1 MGEVFAGR
9 YQLVDPLGEGG
20 TGRVWRAWDHRQ
32 GRYVAAK
39 VLHQS
44 DAWSLL
50 RFVREQSFRIEHPHV
65 VTPLGW
71 AGDDDRV
78 LYTMPIVRGGSVSTL
93 LGDFGPLPPSWVA
106 VLVDQ
111 LLQALSA
118 VHHMGLVH
126 RDVKPAN
133 MLLEPTGRNHPYL
146 RLSDFGVAAPVSE
159 PRLTRVSQVIGTPGY
174 LAPEQ
179 LRGAA
184 PRPAQDLYAVGVVT
198 VEMLTGVG
206 LGGEEGTSWP
216 ERPSGCPDSLWQLT
230 RALAASDIADR
241 PASAASAM
249 AALRDPGLPSHADP
263 RDSEVEVFDQVPE
276 LPPGW
281 DRHGPIVSNAP
292 PHLPSPTWESA
303 FGETGSAPG
312 SSARRG
318 RRGLDAPS
326 KSDQKAREPG
336 LFDQP
341 SATSPAQGR
350 ISHPRRRRVSRLR
363 VASAAVLAVV
373 GVILLTVATLLVQDV
388 V

>member
-1 MGEVFAGR
+1 M
-9 YQLVDPLGEGG
+9 
-20 TGRVWRAWDHRQ
+20 
-32 GRYVAAK
+32 AAK

-44 DAWSLL
+44 DASSLL
-50 RFVREQSFRIEHPHV
+50 RFVREQSFRIQHPHV

-118 VHHMGLVH
+118 VHHVGLVH

-206 LGGEEGTSWP
+206 LGGEEGMSWP

-230 RALAASDIADR
+230 RALAASEIAER
-241 PASAASAM
+241 PTSAASAM
-249 AALRDPGLPSHADP
+249 ATLRDTGLPFHADP
-263 RDSEVEVFDQVPE
+263 RDGEVEVFDQVPE

-281 DRHGPIVSNAP
+281 DRRGPIVSNAP

-303 FGETGSAPG
+303 FGETGSVPG
-312 SSARRG
+312 GAARRG
-318 RRGLDAPS
+318 RRGLEAPS
-326 KSDQKAREPG
+326 KSETKAREPRG
-336 LFDQP
+336 LDQP
-341 SATSPAQGR
+341 SAGR
-350 ISHPRRRRVSRLR
+350 ISHPGRPRVSRVR
-363 VASAAVLAVV
+363 VAAAAALAVV
-373 GVILLTVATLLVQDV
+373 GVILLTVAALLVQDV